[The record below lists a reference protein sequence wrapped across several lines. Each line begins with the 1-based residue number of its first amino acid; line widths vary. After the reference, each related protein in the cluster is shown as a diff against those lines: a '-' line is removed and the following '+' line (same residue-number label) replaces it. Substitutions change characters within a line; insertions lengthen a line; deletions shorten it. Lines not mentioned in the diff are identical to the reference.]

1 MLEEASRAVVAVEG
15 RSAQGKALR
24 MALQD
29 DPGILLIDDL
39 EHPGTARAA
48 VEAALRGH
56 LVLSTLHAPTPGSA
70 VARLTGAGIERQVLA
85 ATLTCVVGQRLARRL
100 CPTCRQPYEA
110 GRASLVASG
119 FGDTYLPA
127 SPFVGV
133 YEPRGCS
140 ECDGGYAG
148 RIGLFEALSV
158 SAPIRRI
165 LETGNASDIDGA
177 AAYGGTRTL
186 LADGLRHCLA
196 GRTTLAEVRRVVGAR
211 PV

>member
-1 MLEEASRAVVAVEG
+1 
-15 RSAQGKALR
+15 
-24 MALQD
+24 MALQS

-70 VARLTGAGIERQVLA
+70 VARLTAAGIERQVLA

-100 CPTCRQPYEA
+100 CPSCREPYEA
-110 GRASLVASG
+110 GRSSLIASG

-148 RIGLFEALSV
+148 RIGLFEVLSV
-158 SAPIRRI
+158 SAPMRRI

-211 PV
+211 SV